1 MHTISLFFFKYMYY
15 QSSFNGCKCIS
26 LFYRNIR
33 TVSIQIEITKY
44 LYKCLTNP
52 DPEVTMP
59 TPVSDSKRP
68 YLPTMFGNTKTRTD
82 LVNMVHMS
90 LYLIFIDKR
99 FDSFAHIYIS
109 EKWVCLKLVLFTIL
123 ERKFWFFGVLI
134 FQLILQ

>member
-1 MHTISLFFFKYMYY
+1 MDASVSHF
-15 QSSFNGCKCIS
+15 
-26 LFYRNIR
+26 FYRNIR

-82 LVNMVHMS
+82 LVNMVHVFR
-90 LYLIFIDKR
+90 LY
-99 FDSFAHIYIS
+99 
-109 EKWVCLKLVLFTIL
+109 
-123 ERKFWFFGVLI
+123 
-134 FQLILQ
+134 Q

>member
-1 MHTISLFFFKYMYY
+1 MYY
-15 QSSFNGCKCIS
+15 QSSFYGCKCIS

-90 LYLIFIDKR
+90 HLYQSEICLIC
-99 FDSFAHIYIS
+99 SYIYI
-109 EKWVCLKLVLFTIL
+109 FDI
-123 ERKFWFFGVLI
+123 WFFE
-134 FQLILQ
+134 

>member
-1 MHTISLFFFKYMYY
+1 MYSIHENELLNWLFFCLTVLVPIQCNHYIIFSVKLYILPFHYISSNITKSTILYMDA
-15 QSSFNGCKCIS
+15 SVSHF
-26 LFYRNIR
+26 FYRNIR

-82 LVNMVHMS
+82 LVNMVHVFR
-90 LYLIFIDKR
+90 LY
-99 FDSFAHIYIS
+99 
-109 EKWVCLKLVLFTIL
+109 
-123 ERKFWFFGVLI
+123 
-134 FQLILQ
+134 Q

>member
-1 MHTISLFFFKYMYY
+1 MQNELLNWLLLCLTVHVPKKCNHYIIFLIKLHTISLFFFKYMYY
-15 QSSFNGCKCIS
+15 QSSFYGCKCIS

-82 LVNMVHMS
+82 LVNMVLMS
-90 LYLIFIDKR
+90 HLYLQDFWLICSYI
-99 FDSFAHIYIS
+99 HI
-109 EKWVCLKLVLFTIL
+109 W
-123 ERKFWFFGVLI
+123 
-134 FQLILQ
+134 